1 MIEQKY
7 KIKLF
12 GDPIYSIVYHDNGDN
27 DNDGDSD
34 SDRRTYHID
43 TLSIRPDIVEYMQ
56 NNPVDDAII
65 LFEIEYLNLYDT
77 IKVPRR
83 IIINGV
89 KFSKVT

>member
-1 MIEQKY
+1 MEKKY

-12 GDPIYSIVYHDNGDN
+12 GDPIYSVVYKEDDDQGVLH
-27 DNDGDSD
+27 
-34 SDRRTYHID
+34 HLD

-56 NNPVDDAII
+56 NNPVDEATI
-65 LFEIEYLNLYDT
+65 LFETEYLNLYDT
-77 IKVPRR
+77 ITVPRR